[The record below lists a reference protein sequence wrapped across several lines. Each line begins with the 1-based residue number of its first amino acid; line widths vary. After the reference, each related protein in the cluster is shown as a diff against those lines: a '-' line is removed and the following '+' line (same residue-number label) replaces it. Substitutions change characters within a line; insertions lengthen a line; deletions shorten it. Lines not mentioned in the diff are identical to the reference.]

1 MTVFDTHGSFAKL
14 LPGESNVQKVH
25 ESPDEIDDAD
35 LYGRH
40 RSRPEIKARADAEW
54 EASDW
59 RGRLPEGWT
68 YKGETR

>member
-1 MTVFDTHGSFAKL
+1 MTVFDNTGSFAKL
-14 LPGESNVQKVH
+14 LPGE
-25 ESPDEIDDAD
+25 EIDDAD